1 MKGMKSA
8 ITRIKRRST
17 VIKTMTM
24 PPKAPPSRKH
34 WNAAKKMIEIKDKRF
49 RNKEFRDDEKYH
61 PKKPLSP
68 LLPMIKKH
76 VLPPVWPS
84 VHLIND
90 KLKEFCTKHE
100 FITFFD
106 ATAIFATD
114 EGGGKHHLHNELI
127 SPRGH
132 PSAYGFAVWEGRIMG
147 RLHKLMEKVV
157 EERISPPDSNDDEQD
172 DIKEDSEVEVLSP
185 MQKVSVV
192 SGASADGVEGNGDG
206 ADHVSDGKES
216 GPPPKVEQP
225 SRSAPA
231 KDGKNK
237 DDGNKDD
244 EDKDD
249 GEQEH
254 ASAEKEEKKEEKD
267 VEEEEEDDDED
278 EE

>member
-1 MKGMKSA
+1 
-8 ITRIKRRST
+8 
-17 VIKTMTM
+17 
-24 PPKAPPSRKH
+24 
-34 WNAAKKMIEIKDKRF
+34 
-49 RNKEFRDDEKYH
+49 
-61 PKKPLSP
+61 
-68 LLPMIKKH
+68 MIKKH

-132 PSAYGFAVWEGRIMG
+132 PSAYGFAVWEGQIMG

-157 EERISPPDSNDDEQD
+157 EERISPQDPNDDEQD
-172 DIKEDSEVEVLSP
+172 GSKVDSEVEVLSP
-185 MQKVSVV
+185 MKKVSVV
-192 SGASADGVEGNGDG
+192 SGASADDVEGSGDG
-206 ADHVSDGKES
+206 AEHVSDGKES

-231 KDGKNK
+231 KDGKKK
-237 DDGNKDD
+237 DDGD
-244 EDKDD
+244 EDD
-249 GEQEH
+249 GEKEH
-254 ASAEKEEKKEEKD
+254 ASAEKKEEDKD
-267 VEEEEEDDDED
+267 VEEEDDDDED
-278 EE
+278 EDEE